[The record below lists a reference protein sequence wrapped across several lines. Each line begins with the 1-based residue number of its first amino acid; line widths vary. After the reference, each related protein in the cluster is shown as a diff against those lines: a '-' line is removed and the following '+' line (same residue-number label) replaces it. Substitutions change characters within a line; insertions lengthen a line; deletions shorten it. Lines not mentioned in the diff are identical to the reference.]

1 MNKLFIIH
9 NELVSYYKYYL
20 KRIQLFVYN
29 IFFTNIVII
38 KDRFFRFDINIIN
51 VSLLIR
57 KLINLIRIQY

>member
-1 MNKLFIIH
+1 VNKLFIIH